1 MPLPDLQ
8 EPLSLLERKD
18 FGTAVEVLEEKVS
31 ALPAHLGAHVLLAH
45 AHEAQEHWED
55 ALEAW
60 ANAHFLMPNS
70 PIAKAGKKR
79 VLQRMDGITGD
90 GEHPPI
96 PEAPAALSPGLT
108 ESPSEPE
115 TEAPSSDEVGDSSS
129 EDDFGLAQLRRQAER
144 EARQGGARPGL
155 ADEPPTPPS
164 PDEPTEESSS
174 TPEEQIEHLDEGE
187 EADDLDRLIDKL
199 QSARIDPDPEAEMSA
214 PPPTPEDSD
223 DPSAGDEEE
232 HDPADEVVSETLAK
246 IHEGQNDYEKAA
258 HIYAQLAEQEPE
270 RADEFRAKAAE
281 MREKTDGA
289 DEDT

>member
-8 EPLSLLERKD
+8 GPLALLEQKD
-18 FGTAVEVLEEKVS
+18 FDTAVEVLEQKVS

-45 AHEAQEHWED
+45 AYEAQERWGD

-79 VLQRMDGITGD
+79 ALRRMDGITGD
-90 GEHPPI
+90 GEHSPI
-96 PEAPAALSPGLT
+96 PEAPAALSPGVT

-115 TEAPSSDEVGDSSS
+115 AEESPSDEAEDSSS
-129 EDDFGLAQLRRQAER
+129 EDEFGLAQLRRQAER

-174 TPEEQIEHLDEGE
+174 TTPEEQIEHLDEGE
-187 EADDLDRLIDKL
+187 EPDDLDRLIDKL
-199 QSARIDPDPEAEMSA
+199 QSARIDPDPGAEMSA
-214 PPPTPEDSD
+214 PPPAPEDSGERSAED
-223 DPSAGDEEE
+223 DE
-232 HDPADEVVSETLAK
+232 HDPTEEVVSETLAK

-258 HIYAQLAEQEPE
+258 HIYAQLAEQEPG
-270 RADEFRAKAAE
+270 RAEEFRAKAAE
-281 MREKTDGA
+281 MREKADGS
-289 DEDT
+289 ENDT